1 MSVRELGLIHVAFP
15 VSELLHH
22 ASRGIPHGHRY
33 RQSHVLLR
41 KFSSAIVALESAGR
55 FRCLGEVRDGVCEVD
70 AAFGHSDNL
79 TCLKRCH
86 CLKRPICMRNHGSSC
101 DEVALTKGN
110 ACGSAIPTSS
120 LAQTTSR
127 RAMYM
132 GSSSAPS
139 MRASQYSAAPP

>member
-41 KFSSAIVALESAGR
+41 EFSSAIVALESAGR
-55 FRCLGEVRDGVCEVD
+55 FRRLGEVRDGVCEVD

-79 TCLKRCH
+79 TGLKRCH